1 MDRKDFL
8 SALGLSAASLLVAS
22 CLGSCSKDQPSPTV
36 DFTIDITEAQYAALN
51 VAGGYVYANGV
62 IIAKTSSG
70 AIIAVSQ
77 ACSHEGAAV
86 QFQNDNNRFYCPR
99 HGATFNTSG
108 AATGGPT
115 NSPLKQYTVTVN
127 GNLVRVNG

>member
-8 SALGLSAASLLVAS
+8 SALGLSAASLIVTS
-22 CLGSCSKDQPSPTV
+22 CLGSCSKEQAAPVV
-36 DFTIDITEAQYAALN
+36 DFTIDISQAQYAALN
-51 VAGGYVYANGV
+51 APGGYVYVNGV
-62 IIAKTSSG
+62 IIAKTNSG

-86 QFQNDNNRFYCPR
+86 QFQNNSNRFYCPR

-108 AATGGPT
+108 AATGGDRK
-115 NSPLKQYTVTVN
+115 SVV
-127 GNLVRVNG
+127 